1 MPASTMVNVT
11 GAAMPAATMP
21 AGTTTGTGT
30 TPTTG
35 TMPMGSANT
44 GAGGSLHAANIL
56 PELAAGIAVLL
67 AGAGLTIIGLR
78 RRRRHTSA

>member
-1 MPASTMVNVT
+1 
-11 GAAMPAATMP
+11 
-21 AGTTTGTGT
+21 
-30 TPTTG
+30 
-35 TMPMGSANT
+35 MGSANT
-44 GAGGSLHAANIL
+44 GVGGSLHAANIL